1 MSLNSVVIGG
11 TSGVGLATARY
22 LNEQG
27 YAVIIGGRS
36 KYEQE
41 RGIVSEYIDVTK
53 EDSVKQF
60 FSSINVN
67 ALNSLIYSA
76 GVTIERKNIE
86 SFDVSDYLRL
96 HDVNLLGAILTLKY
110 AYPLLKKAKG
120 KVVIVNSF
128 ASRTYSQFSGFEYTI
143 TKSGLSGLVKQL
155 AIEWAKDE
163 VLINAVFPS
172 MVETSMLRKNVE
184 KSVLEAIEEK
194 IPLGRIARPKEIASA
209 IEFLVSDKNTYMT
222 GAGIDING
230 GQFLTG

>member
-36 KYEQE
+36 KYQKE
-41 RGIVSEYIDVTK
+41 REIVSECIDVTK

-76 GVTIERKNIE
+76 GVTIERKKIE

>member
-36 KYEQE
+36 KYQKE
-41 RGIVSEYIDVTK
+41 REIVSECIDVTK

-76 GVTIERKNIE
+76 GVTIERKSIE

-184 KSVLEAIEEK
+184 KPVLEAIEEK

-209 IEFLVSDKNTYMT
+209 IEFLVSDNNTYMT

>member
-36 KYEQE
+36 KYEKE
-41 RGIVSEYIDVTK
+41 REIVSEYIDVTK

>member
-36 KYEQE
+36 KYEKE
-41 RGIVSEYIDVTK
+41 REIVSEYIDVTK

-96 HDVNLLGAILTLKY
+96 HDVNLLGAILTLKH

-120 KVVIVNSF
+120 KVVIVNSY

-194 IPLGRIARPKEIASA
+194 IPLGRIAKPKEIASA

>member
-1 MSLNSVVIGG
+1 M
-11 TSGVGLATARY
+11 
-22 LNEQG
+22 
-27 YAVIIGGRS
+27 
-36 KYEQE
+36 
-41 RGIVSEYIDVTK
+41 
-53 EDSVKQF
+53 
-60 FSSINVN
+60 
-67 ALNSLIYSA
+67 
-76 GVTIERKNIE
+76 TIERKKIE